1 MFQSSKLTMIWKSG
15 TRKLGQV
22 CREVTADV
30 VGGASPLRQAAFV
43 DWHLSIR
50 VSLTFP
56 AVLVRKLE

>member
-1 MFQSSKLTMIWKSG
+1 MIWKPG